1 MESVHFPAAFTHTII
16 DLFGDKGLAWLD
28 RLPRLIAECE
38 QRWSLTVLPP
48 FSLSYNYVAPAIRS
62 DGVEVVLKLG
72 VPNKELFTEIAA
84 LRLYE
89 GRGICKLLNAVPDQ
103 GLLLLERLKPG
114 KMLASL
120 ADDQK
125 ATSIAAQVMRQL
137 WRPAPPEHPF
147 PTLAQ
152 WTFGLKKLRPQF
164 GGTTGPFPAE
174 LVDRALN
181 LFEELISS
189 STETVLLHGDLHHYN
204 ILTAERQPWLAL
216 DPKGVVGDPCYEV
229 GALFYNPE
237 GLLDRPNLQ
246 QVLARRAD
254 QLSEELGFDRQRVL
268 GYGIAQAVLSAW
280 WSYED
285 HGHGWEPTLV
295 IADHLTNLLG
305 K

>member
-1 MESVHFPAAFTHTII
+1 LESVHFPAAFTQTII
-16 DLFGDKGLAWLD
+16 DLFGDRGFAWLD
-28 RLPRLIAECE
+28 RLPKLIAECE

-48 FSLSYNYVAPAIRS
+48 FPLSYNYVAPAIRS
-62 DGVEVVLKLG
+62 DGAEVVLKLG

-89 GRGICKLLNAVPDQ
+89 GRGSCMLLDAIPDQ

-120 ADDQK
+120 ADDEK
-125 ATSIAAQVMRQL
+125 ATSIAVQVMRQL

-147 PTLAQ
+147 PTLAH
-152 WTFGLKKLRPQF
+152 WTSGLKKLRPQF

-174 LVDRALN
+174 LVDRALK

-237 GLLDRPNLQ
+237 GLLDRSNLR

-295 IADHLTNLLG
+295 IADHLKNLLG

>member
-1 MESVHFPAAFTHTII
+1 
-16 DLFGDKGLAWLD
+16 
-28 RLPRLIAECE
+28 
-38 QRWSLTVLPP
+38 
-48 FSLSYNYVAPAIRS
+48 
-62 DGVEVVLKLG
+62 
-72 VPNKELFTEIAA
+72 
-84 LRLYE
+84 
-89 GRGICKLLNAVPDQ
+89 
-103 GLLLLERLKPG
+103 
-114 KMLASL
+114 
-120 ADDQK
+120 
-125 ATSIAAQVMRQL
+125 
-137 WRPAPPEHPF
+137 
-147 PTLAQ
+147 
-152 WTFGLKKLRPQF
+152 
-164 GGTTGPFPAE
+164 
-174 LVDRALN
+174 LVDRALK

-237 GLLDRPNLQ
+237 GLLDRSNLR

-295 IADHLTNLLG
+295 IADHLKNLLG

>member
-1 MESVHFPAAFTHTII
+1 VISPLFTQTII
-16 DLFGDKGLAWLD
+16 DLFGDRGRAWLD
-28 RLPRLIAECE
+28 QLTQLIVECE
-38 QRWSLTVLPP
+38 QRWSLRVLPP
-48 FSLSYNYVAPAIRS
+48 FPLSYNYVAPAIRS
-62 DGVEVVLKLG
+62 DSAEVVLKLG

-84 LRLYE
+84 LRLYD
-89 GRGICKLLNAVPDQ
+89 GRGICKLLDAVPDQ
-103 GLLLLERLKPG
+103 GILLLERLKPG

-120 ADDQK
+120 ADDEK
-125 ATSIAAQVMRQL
+125 ATSIAVQVMRQL

-147 PTLAQ
+147 PTLTQ
-152 WTFGLKKLRPQF
+152 WTSGLKKLRPQF
-164 GGTTGPFPAE
+164 GGTTGPFPEE
-174 LVDRALN
+174 LVDRAIK
-181 LFEELISS
+181 LFEELIPS

-229 GALFYNPE
+229 GSLFYNPE
-237 GLLDRPNLQ
+237 GLLDRPNLR
-246 QVLARRAD
+246 QVLACRAD

-285 HGHGWEPTLV
+285 HGQGWEPTLV
-295 IADHLTNLLG
+295 IAEHLQSLLH